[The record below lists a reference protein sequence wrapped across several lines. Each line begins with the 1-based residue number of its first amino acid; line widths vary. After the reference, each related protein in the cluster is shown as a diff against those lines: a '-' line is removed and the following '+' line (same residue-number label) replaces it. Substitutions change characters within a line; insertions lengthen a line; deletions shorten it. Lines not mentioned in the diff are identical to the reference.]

1 MGTGLLGSDYDFTRF
16 EGSYRSWY
24 PLPWGH
30 VLSPGAYLG
39 IVFGEA
45 PFFYRF
51 YASDLSDLVPSRVL
65 DLNLDHRGP
74 PDLLGTSIAAM
85 RAEELA
91 GRLDMEYRL
100 PLHRGGEGIRGI
112 DAYARVGVYALA
124 RLEDVRIAI
133 PGYEGAARVPV
144 DLTFDLG
151 VNADTAIGLFQF
163 GFSSLV
169 RSLPDL

>member
-1 MGTGLLGSDYDFTRF
+1 
-16 EGSYRSWY
+16 
-24 PLPWGH
+24 

-39 IVFGEA
+39 TVFGDA

-65 DLNLDHRGP
+65 ELNLDHRGP

-85 RAEELA
+85 RAEEVA
-91 GRLDMEYRL
+91 GRLDVEYKL
-100 PLHRGGEGIRGI
+100 PLSRGGEAVRGV
-112 DAYARVGVYALA
+112 DAYARVGLYALA
-124 RLEDVRIAI
+124 RREDVRVAI
-133 PGYEGAARVPV
+133 RGYEGFARIPL

-151 VNADTAIGLFQF
+151 VRADTSVGVFQL